1 MHSGNADEEPG
12 SITMEQLNQSQAQE
26 PPVNANGAT
35 GELGPGLPF
44 LKGGGFP
51 EPESSARTRLIR
63 SVAVAALVLSAV
75 YLVWR
80 VIFTVDMGV
89 WFVAV
94 PLLILEAHHAL
105 GLGIYTF
112 SLWDVSAPPVPPPVI
127 ATDLRVAVLIPTYD
141 ESVEVLLP
149 VISAALAVQPAH
161 QTWVLDDGDR
171 PHVAQ
176 LAADL
181 GAQYIARAENT
192 EAKAGNLNNALEH
205 IEADII
211 AVVDADH
218 VVLPG
223 FLTHT
228 LGYFDDSKIAVVQTP
243 QDFYNVDSFEHQ
255 DRGEGREKFNEQ
267 AVFNRLIHPAKY
279 RWNAVSWCGTGALV
293 RVAALRDVGGVATDS
308 LTEDIQ
314 TSIRMHKAGWQLVAH
329 NEVLARGLAATT
341 MPQYMLQRERWARG
355 AMQVMKSERLL
366 TSRALTPAQRL
377 AYSATLFAWFD
388 SLRSLLFV
396 LLPIAV
402 IFTGAIPVDTSLIV
416 FGPIVLGT
424 FLMQLV
430 ALRLLTRGHSP
441 RVLSLTFDLLRM
453 PAVIPALGELIT
465 GRSRKRQFNVTPKG
479 RIERT
484 RIHAPRMLTGLIL
497 MTWGAMGWAALTI
510 AGMTPMEYRYP
521 EAILGVSVVLA
532 GNVGLLLA
540 ATRRVRDPRFAGELR
555 ASVRFP
561 VDLEAT
567 VGDHAARIVDLS
579 LTGARVLVPHELT
592 STEVGAMRTL
602 RIALANLELRTTVVW
617 IREAPEGGTAIG
629 LEFLPEQRTVVQR
642 LALLLFH
649 AKTDQVSQELV
660 PRSTEKRAS

>member
-1 MHSGNADEEPG
+1 
-12 SITMEQLNQSQAQE
+12 MEQLNQSQAQE
-26 PPVNANGAT
+26 PPVNGNAAT

-80 VIFTVDMGV
+80 VIFTVDLGV

-105 GLGIYTF
+105 GLGISTF

-141 ESVEVLLP
+141 ESIEVLLP
-149 VISAALAVQPAH
+149 VISAALAVRPAH
-161 QTWVLDDGDR
+161 ETWVLDDGDR
-171 PHVAQ
+171 PEVAQ

-181 GAQYIARAENT
+181 GAQYLARADNT
-192 EAKAGNLNNALEH
+192 DAKAGNLNSALDH
-205 IEADII
+205 VEADIV
-211 AVVDADH
+211 AVIDADH

-223 FLTHT
+223 ILTNT
-228 LGYFDDSKIAVVQTP
+228 LGYFDDPKIAVVQTP

-255 DRGEGREKFNEQ
+255 DRGDSEEKYNEQ
-267 AVFNRLIHPAKY
+267 AVFNRLIHPAKH

-293 RVAALRDVGGVATDS
+293 RVEALRDVGGVATDS

-314 TSIRMHKAGWQLVAH
+314 TSIRMHKAGWKLVAH

-377 AYSATLFAWFD
+377 AYSATLFTWFD
-388 SLRSLLFV
+388 SVRSLLFV
-396 LLPIAV
+396 VLPIAI

-416 FGPIVLGT
+416 FGPIFLGT
-424 FLMQLV
+424 FLVQIA

-465 GRSRKRQFNVTPKG
+465 GRGRNRQFTVTPKG
-479 RIERT
+479 RVERT
-484 RIHAPRMLTGLIL
+484 IIHAPRMLTGMIL
-497 MTWGAMGWAALTI
+497 LTWGAMGWAALTI

-521 EAILGVSVVLA
+521 GAILGVSVVLA
-532 GNVGLLLA
+532 ANVGLLLA

-561 VDLEAT
+561 VDLEAM
-567 VGDHAARIVDLS
+567 VDDHRGRIADLS
-579 LTGARVLVPHELT
+579 LTGARVTIPEFDSA
-592 STEVGAMRTL
+592 STEVGAPTTL
-602 RIALANLELRTTVVW
+602 RVTSANLELRTTVVW
-617 IREAPEGGTAIG
+617 MREASEGGTVVG
-629 LEFLPEQRTVVQR
+629 LDFLPEQRGVVQR

-649 AKTDQVSQELV
+649 ANTDQPSEELA
-660 PRSTEKRAS
+660 PPSAKRQAS

>member
-1 MHSGNADEEPG
+1 MANNNESHLRDISKAGPG
-12 SITMEQLNQSQAQE
+12 
-26 PPVNANGAT
+26 G
-35 GELGPGLPF
+35 LGPGLPF

-51 EPESSARTRLIR
+51 DPESSARTRLIR
-63 SVAVAALVLSAV
+63 SVAVAALVVSAV

-80 VIFTVDMGV
+80 VVFTIDLGV

-94 PLLILEAHHAL
+94 PMLILEVHFAL
-105 GLGIYTF
+105 GLGLSTF

-127 ATDLRVAVLIPTYD
+127 ATDLRVAILIPTHD

-149 VISAALAVQPAH
+149 VISAALAVRPAH
-161 QTWVLDDGDR
+161 ETWVLDDGDR
-171 PHVAQ
+171 PYVAQ

-181 GAQYIARAENT
+181 GAKYLARPENT
-192 EAKAGNLNNALEH
+192 DAKAGNLNSALEH
-205 IEADII
+205 VEADII
-211 AVVDADH
+211 AVIDADH

-223 FLTHT
+223 ILTNT
-228 LGYFDDSKIAVVQTP
+228 LGYFDDPKLAVVQTP

-255 DRGEGREKFNEQ
+255 ERGESGERFNEQ

-293 RVAALRDVGGVATDS
+293 RVEALRDVGGVATES

-314 TSIRMHKAGWQLVAH
+314 TSIRMHKAGWRLVAH

-355 AMQVMKSERLL
+355 AMQVMRSERLL

-377 AYSATLFAWFD
+377 SYSATLFAWFD
-388 SLRSLLFV
+388 SLRSLVFV

-402 IFTGAIPVDTSLIV
+402 LFTGAIPIDASLRV
-416 FGPIVLGT
+416 FGPMFLGT
-424 FLMQLV
+424 FLLQLA
-430 ALRLLTRGHSP
+430 ALRLLARGRYP
-441 RVLSLTFDLLRM
+441 PVLSLTFDLLRM
-453 PAVIPALGELIT
+453 PAVIPALAELIRRR
-465 GRSRKRQFNVTPKG
+465 GNKRPFDVTPKG
-479 RIERT
+479 RVERT

-497 MTWGAMGWAALTI
+497 LTWGAMTWAALTI
-510 AGMTPMEYRYP
+510 AGVTPMEYRYP

-532 GNVGLLLA
+532 GNVVLLLV

-567 VGDHAARIVDLS
+567 VAGHPARIVDIS
-579 LTGARVLVPHELT
+579 LTGARVAVSGLDLAPPEAAAEM
-592 STEVGAMRTL
+592 SL
-602 RIALANLELRTTVVW
+602 RIDSANLELRTSVIWVDEGAEDGTVV
-617 IREAPEGGTAIG
+617 G
-629 LEFLPEQRTVVQR
+629 LHFLLGQRSVVQR

-649 AKTDQVSQELV
+649 ARTDQAPEELGR
-660 PRSTEKRAS
+660 RSEDRRAS

>member
-1 MHSGNADEEPG
+1 
-12 SITMEQLNQSQAQE
+12 MEQLNRSHPQE
-26 PPVNANGAT
+26 NSSAAT

-63 SVAVAALVLSAV
+63 SVAVTALVLSGI

-80 VIFTVDMGV
+80 VIFTVDIGV

-127 ATDLRVAVLIPTYD
+127 ATDLRVAILIPTHD
-141 ESVEVLLP
+141 ETIEVLLP
-149 VISAALAVQPAH
+149 VISAALAVRPAH

-171 PHVAQ
+171 PEVSQ

-181 GAQYIARAENT
+181 GAEYLARADNGD
-192 EAKAGNLNNALEH
+192 AKAGNLNSALDH
-205 IEADII
+205 VEADIV
-211 AVVDADH
+211 AVIDADH

-223 FLTHT
+223 FLTNT
-228 LGYFDDSKIAVVQTP
+228 LGYFDDSEIAVVQTP

-255 DRGEGREKFNEQ
+255 DRGESREKFNEQ

-293 RVAALRDVGGVATDS
+293 RVEALRDVGGVATDS

-314 TSIRMHKAGWQLVAH
+314 TSIRMHKAGWKLVAH

-377 AYSATLFAWFD
+377 AYSSTLFSWFG

-396 LLPIAV
+396 LLPMAV
-402 IFTGAIPVDTSLIV
+402 LFTGAIPIDTSLAV
-416 FGPIVLGT
+416 FGPIFLGT
-424 FLMQLV
+424 FLMQLA

-441 RVLSLTFDLLRM
+441 QVLSLTFDLLRM
-453 PAVIPALGELIT
+453 PAVIPALGELLT
-465 GRSRKRQFNVTPKG
+465 RRGRERDFEVTPKG
-479 RIERT
+479 RVERT
-484 RIHAPRMLTGLIL
+484 IISAPRMLTGLIL
-497 MTWGAMGWAALTI
+497 LTWAAMAWAALTI

-521 EAILGVSVVLA
+521 GAMLGVSVVLA

-540 ATRRVRDPRFAGELR
+540 ATRRVRDPKFAGELR

-567 VGDHAARIVDLS
+567 VGGHAARVVDIS
-579 LTGARVLVPHELT
+579 LTGARVLVPELDL
-592 STEVGAMRTL
+592 SSAEVGAAMTL
-602 RIALANLELRTTVVW
+602 RITSANLDLGTSV
-617 IREAPEGGTAIG
+617 IRVYEAPEGSTVVG
-629 LEFLPEQRTVVQR
+629 LEFLPEQRAVVQR

-649 AKTDQVSQELV
+649 AKTDQASEKLDPPSAESQ
-660 PRSTEKRAS
+660 AS